1 MVLVLQAVK
10 VRTID
15 AENLQP
21 PHRFRQLAEVE
32 VKIENAVEEFVL
44 LGPQTPVKD
53 IALIETRVHVHGS

>member
-44 LGPQTPVKD
+44 LGPQTPVKYV
-53 IALIETRVHVHGS
+53 ALIETRVHVHGS